1 MATAMKFLPTAHSGK
16 VHSSFH
22 SHSTFTVAFF
32 HFSSFFSFLS
42 QQYTNHIYSTYLS
55 KCPQSGKCPPLSIK
69 HPPSLPFLYMY
80 CTKILSLI
88 SIKQEFPYQGMK
100 LHLIQ
105 VPMRLNF
112 SLWRPNPESQSPNWQ
127 LERFIVTL
135 PRDIENLKNLQR

>member
-1 MATAMKFLPTAHSGK
+1 MQHIRNKTDMATAMNFYPLHTLEKSTLHFIPTLHSQL
-16 VHSSFH
+16 H
-22 SHSTFTVAFF
+22 FF

-42 QQYTNHIYSTYLS
+42 QQYTNHINSTYLS

-69 HPPSLPFLYMY
+69 RPPSLPFLYMY

-112 SLWRPNPESQSPNWQ
+112 SL
-127 LERFIVTL
+127 
-135 PRDIENLKNLQR
+135 

>member
-1 MATAMKFLPTAHSGK
+1 MQLIRNKTDMATAMNFYPLHTLENSTLHFIPTLHSQL
-16 VHSSFH
+16 H
-22 SHSTFTVAFF
+22 FF

-69 HPPSLPFLYMY
+69 CPPSLPFLYMY
-80 CTKILSLI
+80 CTKILCLI

-105 VPMRLNF
+105 VPMQLNF
-112 SLWRPNPESQSPNWQ
+112 AL
-127 LERFIVTL
+127 
-135 PRDIENLKNLQR
+135 

>member
-1 MATAMKFLPTAHSGK
+1 MQHTRNKTDMATAMNFYPLHTLEKSTLPFIPSLHSQL
-16 VHSSFH
+16 H
-22 SHSTFTVAFF
+22 FF

-42 QQYTNHIYSTYLS
+42 QPYTNHIYSTYLS

-69 HPPSLPFLYMY
+69 CPPSLPFLYMY

-88 SIKQEFPYQGMK
+88 SIKQEFPYQSIK

-112 SLWRPNPESQSPNWQ
+112 SL
-127 LERFIVTL
+127 
-135 PRDIENLKNLQR
+135 

>member
-1 MATAMKFLPTAHSGK
+1 MQHTSNKTDMATAMNFYPLHTLEKSTLHFIPTLHSQL
-16 VHSSFH
+16 H
-22 SHSTFTVAFF
+22 FF
-32 HFSSFFSFLS
+32 HLSSFFSFLS

-69 HPPSLPFLYMY
+69 RPPSLPFLNMY

-112 SLWRPNPESQSPNWQ
+112 SLWRPNPEN
-127 LERFIVTL
+127 
-135 PRDIENLKNLQR
+135 